1 MISLSASSPAN
12 LLSPSSA
19 TISGQKLPNPSLSFK
34 PNANFEPLHLK
45 DRLIRHLD
53 AGQLPK
59 AVSILNTMGR
69 NGTFPDQVTYS
80 LLLRSCIRSQS
91 FQLGRIVHD
100 SLVQSG
106 MEPDSVLLN
115 SLISLYS
122 KCGDWER
129 AEAIF
134 GDMDG
139 EKRDVVSWSAMIS
152 CYANKGMEF
161 EAIGVFV
168 DMLESGVYPNEYCY
182 TAVIRACSKEETV
195 EIGEAVFGSVLKTGH
210 LGADVCVGCG
220 LIDMFVKGSKNL
232 DDAYKVFD
240 KMPDRNDV
248 SWTLMITRFHQLGR
262 GRDAIGVFVD
272 MVSSGCVPDRF
283 THCGVISACAELG
296 SLSAGRQLH
305 TWVIKSG
312 MTWDVCIGC
321 SLVDMYI
328 KCNEEGSLVES
339 RKVFVRMQD
348 HNVMSWTAIIT
359 GYVQN
364 GRHDLE
370 AIKFFVKMMQGGQV
384 KPNEF
389 TLAAVLKAC
398 AGLSN
403 SRIGEQVYGYA
414 VKVGLASVN
423 CVGNSVISMYAKCGH
438 MENARKAFDVLFDKN
453 LVSYNTMV
461 NAYAKS
467 SNSEEAFELV
477 QKIEDAGV
485 EIDTFTYASLL
496 SGASSIGAIS
506 KGEQIHARILK
517 SSFKPSLHVS
527 NALISMYSTC
537 GNIEASYQVFKDME
551 KERNVI
557 SWTSMVTGFAKHGLA
572 TRALETFYD
581 MLEAGVKPNDVTYI
595 AVLSACSHAG
605 LVSEGW
611 EHFESMKSKHRI
623 IPRME
628 HYACMVDLLG
638 RSGRLTEA
646 LDFINSMPFKPDP
659 LVLRTFL
666 GACQVHGNTNLGRLA
681 ADMILDQDPDDPAA
695 YVLLSNLY
703 ASSGQWEE
711 VAEIRKQMKQ
721 RNLAKEA
728 GCSWIETDN
737 VVHKF
742 HVGDTTHRR
751 AFDIFEELKQLGEEI
766 KELGYVPQ
774 TEFVLHDV
782 GEEQKEMYLLQHSER
797 IAVAFGFISS
807 SGSSKPVRV
816 FKNLRICGDCH
827 TAFKYFSMV
836 RDREIMVRDSNRFH
850 HFKNGTCSCND
861 YW

>member
-1 MISLSASSPAN
+1 
-12 LLSPSSA
+12 
-19 TISGQKLPNPSLSFK
+19 
-34 PNANFEPLHLK
+34 
-45 DRLIRHLD
+45 
-53 AGQLPK
+53 
-59 AVSILNTMGR
+59 MGR

-262 GRDAIGVFVD
+262 
-272 MVSSGCVPDRF
+272 
-283 THCGVISACAELG
+283 
-296 SLSAGRQLH
+296 
-305 TWVIKSG
+305 
-312 MTWDVCIGC
+312 
-321 SLVDMYI
+321 
-328 KCNEEGSLVES
+328 
-339 RKVFVRMQD
+339 VFVRMQD

>member
-1 MISLSASSPAN
+1 
-12 LLSPSSA
+12 
-19 TISGQKLPNPSLSFK
+19 
-34 PNANFEPLHLK
+34 
-45 DRLIRHLD
+45 
-53 AGQLPK
+53 
-59 AVSILNTMGR
+59 
-69 NGTFPDQVTYS
+69 
-80 LLLRSCIRSQS
+80 
-91 FQLGRIVHD
+91 
-100 SLVQSG
+100 
-106 MEPDSVLLN
+106 
-115 SLISLYS
+115 
-122 KCGDWER
+122 
-129 AEAIF
+129 
-134 GDMDG
+134 
-139 EKRDVVSWSAMIS
+139 
-152 CYANKGMEF
+152 
-161 EAIGVFV
+161 
-168 DMLESGVYPNEYCY
+168 
-182 TAVIRACSKEETV
+182 
-195 EIGEAVFGSVLKTGH
+195 
-210 LGADVCVGCG
+210 
-220 LIDMFVKGSKNL
+220 
-232 DDAYKVFD
+232 
-240 KMPDRNDV
+240 
-248 SWTLMITRFHQLGR
+248 
-262 GRDAIGVFVD
+262 
-272 MVSSGCVPDRF
+272 
-283 THCGVISACAELG
+283 
-296 SLSAGRQLH
+296 
-305 TWVIKSG
+305 
-312 MTWDVCIGC
+312 
-321 SLVDMYI
+321 
-328 KCNEEGSLVES
+328 
-339 RKVFVRMQD
+339 
-348 HNVMSWTAIIT
+348 
-359 GYVQN
+359 
-364 GRHDLE
+364 
-370 AIKFFVKMMQGGQV
+370 
-384 KPNEF
+384 
-389 TLAAVLKAC
+389 
-398 AGLSN
+398 
-403 SRIGEQVYGYA
+403 
-414 VKVGLASVN
+414 
-423 CVGNSVISMYAKCGH
+423 
-438 MENARKAFDVLFDKN
+438 
-453 LVSYNTMV
+453 
-461 NAYAKS
+461 
-467 SNSEEAFELV
+467 
-477 QKIEDAGV
+477 
-485 EIDTFTYASLL
+485 
-496 SGASSIGAIS
+496 
-506 KGEQIHARILK
+506 
-517 SSFKPSLHVS
+517 
-527 NALISMYSTC
+527 
-537 GNIEASYQVFKDME
+537 
-551 KERNVI
+551 
-557 SWTSMVTGFAKHGLA
+557 
-572 TRALETFYD
+572 

-695 YVLLSNLY
+695 Y
-703 ASSGQWEE
+703 SGQWEE